1 VSHLQEC
8 STLHSQGCS
17 TLNPQEGSTL
27 HLPGLAEERR
37 LWAQGYMRIAGLD
50 EAGRGAWAGPV
61 VAGAVILPP
70 ALPEL
75 AQLLAPVRD
84 SKLLTPHRR
93 EICYD
98 LITAH
103 ALAYGAGFVS
113 AEEIDRIGIL
123 PATRQAM
130 CLALESL
137 SASPDYLLIDALRLP
152 QVSLPQMGIIKG
164 DRDHLSIAAASI
176 VAKVTRDRWMRALD
190 ERLPGY
196 GLSRHK
202 GYGTREHLAAL
213 RALGPSAEHRHTF
226 APIRRVCEAQHA

>member
-1 VSHLQEC
+1 MSH
-8 STLHSQGCS
+8 
-17 TLNPQEGSTL
+17 P
-27 HLPGLAEERR
+27 PDLAEERG
-37 LWAQGYMRIAGLD
+37 LWAQGTMRVAGLD

-61 VAGAVILPP
+61 VAAAVILPP
-70 ALPEL
+70 GLSDL

-84 SKLLTPHRR
+84 SKLLTPRRR
-93 EICYD
+93 ELCYD
-98 LITAH
+98 LITTH

-130 CLALESL
+130 LLALESL
-137 SASPDYLLIDALRLP
+137 PVPPDFLLIDALRLP
-152 QVSLPQMGIIKG
+152 QAPLPQRAFIKG

-202 GYGTREHLAAL
+202 GYGTPEHLAAL

-226 APIRRVCEAQHA
+226 APVRKVYEAQHA